1 MTRKWESTEPES
13 AQQGVLKAVE
23 EILSQV
29 NTQNKVDHVVL
40 ALLKKEKHANP
51 NITDKER

>member
-51 NITDKER
+51 NIADKER

>member
-1 MTRKWESTEPES
+1 MTAKCKSTEPES
-13 AQQGVLKAVE
+13 AQQCVSKAAE

-29 NTQNKVDHVVL
+29 NTQEKVDHFVF